1 MMTAPGAEA
10 RPWGIT
16 ALSVFFVAGAI
27 ISFVSGVSLALPGSV
42 LEPMWRLNPRAREAF
57 AGMGAGAILLLGAVC
72 LACALAAVGLWR
84 SARWGHRLA
93 VGILVVNL
101 LGDVANTVL
110 GTERRAVFGIPVVL
124 AILAFLWSG
133 RVRSFFRHAAAA
145 RAASGPV
152 GA

>member
-1 MMTAPGAEA
+1 MSPACRWRCPEA
-10 RPWGIT
+10 CSNRCG
-16 ALSVFFVAGAI
+16 
-27 ISFVSGVSLALPGSV
+27 GS
-42 LEPMWRLNPRAREAF
+42 
-57 AGMGAGAILLLGAVC
+57 ILLLGAVC